1 MKNQFCDVDDLG
13 FPKFTGFDFIRYH
26 LPDSSKYVTGKS
38 YLWAYKAA
46 YLYYNRDK
54 IIRYAHEEK
63 VPVLLLAGVAIAEV
77 GGVPERLKA
86 YGVLQFR
93 QMINDTING
102 TNKSS
107 NATIEF

>member
-93 QMINDTING
+93 QMING